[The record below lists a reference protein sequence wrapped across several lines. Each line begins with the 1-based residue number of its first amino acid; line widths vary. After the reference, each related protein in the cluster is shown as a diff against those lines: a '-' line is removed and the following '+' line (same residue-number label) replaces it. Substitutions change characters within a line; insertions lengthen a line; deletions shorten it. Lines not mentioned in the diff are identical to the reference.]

1 MGLNSKKQVGKMRSI
16 TRKLE
21 NALLKEKQE
30 QKAKKEGKKDYEYRK
45 KSV

>member
-1 MGLNSKKQVGKMRSI
+1 MGLNCKKQVGKMRSI
-16 TRKLE
+16 TKKLE

-30 QKAKKEGKKDYEYRK
+30 QKEKKEGKKDNEHRR